1 MVETPEPFEFDYS
14 ATGIVYGRGCVEKL
28 GDVLDRHGVERAMI
42 VTGSNVGANR
52 DVMGPIEDGLGDRLV
67 AVFDETTPEKRLGT
81 VLDGVDLMSE
91 HDVDVLVGVGG
102 GSSLNVTRAMCA
114 IAPLGWSRERVV
126 EEVVMTRAVPSPET
140 EEALVPNVVVPTTMP
155 GADVSAGGSVFVAD
169 SDLAPDATGSG
180 RIDATIS
187 DPRLIAEANV
197 YDPTLYATTPTG
209 PLVSSAMNGFDKG
222 IETLYSSESTPIA
235 NAHAIKALQH
245 YRVGLPDLAEAD
257 ANDAAYDH
265 AVVATIL
272 VQYGRKTNIV
282 HTFGN
287 GISLHYD
294 VQQGAVH
301 SIVVPHVLR
310 YVFDTAHAHRHRI
323 AEGLSIDVE
332 GMDDDAIAEAII
344 EEVLVVRD
352 ALGLPR
358 RLREIDGM
366 ERDHFEAVAEDILDN
381 YKHARNPPG
390 VDPTVEDVIAVLEA
404 AW

>member
-14 ATGIVYGRGCVEKL
+14 STGIVYGRGCVAKL
-28 GDVLDRHGVERAMI
+28 GDVLDHHDVERAMV

-52 DVMGPIEDGLGDRLV
+52 DVMGPVEDGLGDRLV
-67 AVFDETTPEKRLGT
+67 AVFDETTPEKDLET
-81 VLDGVDLMSE
+81 VLDGVDMMAE

-102 GSSLNVTRAMCA
+102 GSSLNITRAMCA
-114 IAPLGWSRERVV
+114 IAPLSWSRERVV
-126 EEVVMTRAVPSPET
+126 DEVLSTRDVPSPES
-140 EEALVPNVVVPTTMP
+140 EEALIPNVVVPTTMP
-155 GADVSAGGSVFVAD
+155 GADVSAGGSVFVTDAE
-169 SDLAPDATGSG
+169 LAPDATGSD
-180 RIDATIS
+180 RIDATVS
-187 DPRLIAEANV
+187 DSRLIAEANV
-197 YDPTLYATTPTG
+197 YDPDLYATTPTG
-209 PLVSSAMNGFDKG
+209 PLVSSAMNGFNKG

-245 YRVGLPDLAEAD
+245 YRVGLPDLVEAHPD
-257 ANDAAYDH
+257 DVAYDH
-265 AVVATIL
+265 AVLATVL
-272 VQYGRKTNIV
+272 VQYGRKTNII

-301 SIVVPHVLR
+301 SIVVPHVLQ
-310 YVFDTAHAHRHRI
+310 YVFDTAYAHRHRI

-366 ERDHFEAVAEDILDN
+366 EQDHFEAVAEDILDN

-390 VDPTVEDVIAVLEA
+390 IDPTVEDVAAVLEA